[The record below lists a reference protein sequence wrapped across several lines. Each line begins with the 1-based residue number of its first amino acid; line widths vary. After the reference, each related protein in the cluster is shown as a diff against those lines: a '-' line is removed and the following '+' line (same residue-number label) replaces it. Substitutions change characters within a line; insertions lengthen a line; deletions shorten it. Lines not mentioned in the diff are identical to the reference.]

1 MLMTKSIIFSKK
13 NIRYFIIFIILLIVL
28 FLLSITRI
36 GITNKVY
43 DIENEE
49 IYRTIYVRFNSN
61 IDINNIK
68 DVTYIENM
76 YLGNNNEYTIIFKE
90 YNDIYRFID
99 NYSDTYKD
107 ISINECVTSETLNI
121 LSNILNIIIWIVSI
135 ITIILL
141 ILNIIEIILL
151 QKDNM
156 SFYKM
161 FGFKNKIICR
171 YIFIIMIITY
181 TILFIISIGVSLI
194 ISFIIQKLFYT
205 YQLVLN
211 IIDIKLVIYSYLIII
226 LVIFI
231 SICFIYN
238 KIKKITPTEFRNI
251 N

>member
-13 NIRYFIIFIILLIVL
+13 NIRYFVIFSILLIIL
-28 FLLSITRI
+28 FLLSIIRV
-36 GITNKVY
+36 GIVNKVY

-49 IYRTIYVRFNSN
+49 IYRTIHVRFNDN

-68 DVTYIENM
+68 NVTYIESM

-90 YNDIYRFID
+90 YNDVYRFID
-99 NYSDTYKD
+99 NYSDNYKD

-151 QKDNM
+151 QKDNI

-161 FGFKNKIICR
+161 LGFKNKTICK

-181 TILFIISIGVSLI
+181 TILFIISIGVSLV

-211 IIDIKLVIYSYLIII
+211 VIDIKLVIYSYLIII
-226 LVIFI
+226 LVIFV

-238 KIKKITPTEFRNI
+238 KIKKITPSEFRNI